1 MSTASPASVDLAQ
14 RLNDLLDHIRQGR
27 ILEAMEE
34 FYADD
39 AVMEEPAYGRT
50 EGLPANIER
59 EKAFLASVREWKGF
73 DVAAIGVGENVTFY
87 EHTMDWVDVDG
98 ENVHV
103 EQIARA
109 IWKDGK
115 IVHERFYYDNAG
127 KG

>member
-1 MSTASPASVDLAQ
+1 MD
-14 RLNDLLDHIRQGR
+14 
-27 ILEAMEE
+27 E
-34 FYADD
+34 FYAEN

-50 EGLPANIER
+50 EGLAANIER
-59 EKAFLASVREWKGF
+59 EKAFIASVKEWKGF
-73 DVAAIGVGENVTFY
+73 DVAAIGVDDNVTFY

-98 ENVHV
+98 ENMHV

-115 IVHERFYYDNAG
+115 IVHERFYYDHAG